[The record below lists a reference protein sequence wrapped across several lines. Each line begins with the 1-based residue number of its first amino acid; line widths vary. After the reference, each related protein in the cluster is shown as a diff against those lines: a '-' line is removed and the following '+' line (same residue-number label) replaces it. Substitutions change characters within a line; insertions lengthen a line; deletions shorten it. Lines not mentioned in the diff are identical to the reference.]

1 MAIPRVDEDNKNKAQ
16 KVDSS
21 YEPIQAMLHILI
33 NKLRWG
39 WEKSN
44 EYHIKG

>member
-21 YEPIQAMLHILI
+21 NKPIQAMLHILI